1 MQTDHRSGRT
11 ILAILVLPVL
21 TVAFLWIPFGFSLG
35 GLVEEW
41 GFLEL
46 FARKGVFYIIT
57 DATLQAQKAR
67 PLHVLPQALAYTLD
81 PDSFL
86 FWHIIQAAALTVK
99 AVSAA
104 VIGLYLTK
112 NRALAAFLGLLD
124 SPLSRRHDA
133 TELPSSQRQLRCR
146 PRSTR
151 NRVGHNGVAS

>member
-86 FWHIIQAAALTVK
+86 FWHLILAAALTVK
-99 AVSAA
+99 AVSAG
-104 VIGLYLTK
+104 GLS
-112 NRALAAFLGLLD
+112 RCPRLLD
-124 SPLSRRHDA
+124 HAFPGGCDEQR
-133 TELPSSQRQLRCR
+133 PSQTARGKISD
-146 PRSTR
+146 
-151 NRVGHNGVAS
+151 G